1 MYPRTMYP
9 RTIWLA
15 LLVALML
22 AIGACT
28 APTAPAAPAESA
40 APAAEGGA
48 AAASELSGEVSFWT
62 AYNTVSPE
70 NETLTNEIIPA
81 FQALHPNV
89 TVTALALP
97 YDELRTKLL
106 TAVAGGLTPDLVRAD
121 IIWVPEFAEMGA
133 LAKVDEL
140 IPDFDAYQERFYP
153 GPMATNFYQGNYY
166 GLPLDTN
173 TRVQVYNSALFAEA
187 GIEAAPTTIEE
198 FEAACAKIAA
208 LGKPDVNCYAEG
220 GTDPWSTLPWIW
232 SNGGA
237 LTNEDF
243 TVASG
248 YINGEGTVGTA
259 AMLKRWLDDGTMSE
273 SILGGGTP
281 TSEAIA
287 NGKVAIIIDGPWM
300 PPIFAAQFPDFA
312 FGMAVMPAGAG
323 GSSSVVGGEN
333 IILFEA
339 SQNKDAALAFMQFM
353 LEEEQQIAMGK
364 TGQMPVLQSLTG
376 NAELPEHFT
385 VFMEQLATAQP
396 RTPSPQWQKIAEAT
410 SNAFQYVLRG
420 EQDAQAALD
429 EAAAIVDG
437 LLAGE

>member
-1 MYPRTMYP
+1 MYRKIMWLTGL
-9 RTIWLA
+9 LA
-15 LLVALML
+15 LIL
-22 AIGACT
+22 AVGACT
-28 APTAPAAPAESA
+28 APVAPAAPAASESSD
-40 APAAEGGA
+40 A
-48 AAASELSGEVSFWT
+48 AATDGLSGEVSFWT

-70 NETLTNEIIPA
+70 NETLVNEIIPA

-106 TAVAGGLTPDLVRAD
+106 TSIAGGLSPDLVRAD

-140 IPDFDAYQERFYP
+140 IPDFESYAAQFYP
-153 GPMATNFYQGNYY
+153 GPLATNFFQGNYY

-173 TRVQVYNSALFAEA
+173 TRVLIYNEALFDEA

-198 FEAACAKIAA
+198 FEAACAQIDA
-208 LGKPDVNCYAEG
+208 LGKEDTNCYAEG

-243 TVASG
+243 SVATG

-259 AMLKRWLDDGTMSE
+259 EMLKRWLDDGTMSQ

-287 NGKVAIIIDGPWM
+287 NGQVAMIIDGPWM
-300 PPIFAAQFPDFA
+300 PPIFAAQFPDFQS
-312 FGMAVMPAGAG
+312 GMALIPAGAG
-323 GSSSVVGGEN
+323 GTSSVVGGEN
-333 IILFEA
+333 IVLFEA
-339 SQNKDAALAFMQFM
+339 SENKDAALAFMQFM

-376 NAELPEHFT
+376 NAELPAHFAI
-385 VFMEQLATAQP
+385 FMEQLATAQP
-396 RTPSPQWQKIAEAT
+396 RTPSPEWQKIAEAT
-410 SNAFQYVLRG
+410 SNAFQYVLRD
-420 EQDAQAALD
+420 EKDAQTALD
-429 EAAAIVDG
+429 EAAVIVDG